1 MVKIRN
7 ILDTSYKVMLEI
19 QKTKVIFPINNWA
32 HCQFLPGR
40 KKKKQNTQVS
50 NKSVIYLLLTHS
62 DWTEKSILSWLR

>member
-50 NKSVIYLLLTHS
+50 NKSVIYLLLTRS
-62 DWTEKSILSWLR
+62 EQRKVYYLG